1 MEQRETT
8 NIRNK
13 EEKRPTSFY
22 TALQLASMYGVAETL
37 DTIPFLPMEVFFHL
51 IESWVSEYENG
62 KEEDILSFFEGKM
75 LQEKQGRMS
84 Y

>member
-22 TALQLASMYGVAETL
+22 TALQLARMYGVA
-37 DTIPFLPMEVFFHL
+37 
-51 IESWVSEYENG
+51 
-62 KEEDILSFFEGKM
+62 
-75 LQEKQGRMS
+75 
-84 Y
+84 

>member
-13 EEKRPTSFY
+13 EEKRPTSFHA
-22 TALQLASMYGVAETL
+22 ALQLARMYGVAETL
-37 DTIPFLPMEVFFHL
+37 DTIPFLPMEVFFRL
-51 IESWVSEYENG
+51 IENWVSEYENG